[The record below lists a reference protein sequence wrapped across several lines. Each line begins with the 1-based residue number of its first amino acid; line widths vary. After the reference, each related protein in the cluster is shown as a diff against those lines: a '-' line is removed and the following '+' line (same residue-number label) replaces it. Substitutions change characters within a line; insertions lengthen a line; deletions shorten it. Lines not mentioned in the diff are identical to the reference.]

1 MKPEGTGDINFEG
14 VADKISGSVFF
25 VRLSVLMCMAI
36 VIDFT
41 VIVVENMTVDVNVG
55 LVGLVGYMSAGI
67 IVHGVGN
74 MIYGVTTCV
83 NVDTAFGIDTNGEG
97 YIDID
102 SGARDVKYTTDDNEI
117 SSILKDDVM
126 IGIILIAAKY
136 SDFDTFWTLNIL
148 EAVSFGI
155 NVGLLTDAEEDKK
168 RFEGNF
174 VGYIFDGWQR
184 IGVNADECAI
194 VDIIV
199 DISDDGV
206 ANTEM
211 KLYHVRLAYI
221 WLYLVTVL
229 YLWPV
234 AMLWLK

>member
-1 MKPEGTGDINFEG
+1 
-14 VADKISGSVFF
+14 
-25 VRLSVLMCMAI
+25 MAI

-55 LVGLVGYMSAGI
+55 LVGLVGI

-136 SDFDTFWTLNIL
+136 SDFDTF
-148 EAVSFGI
+148 
-155 NVGLLTDAEEDKK
+155 
-168 RFEGNF
+168 
-174 VGYIFDGWQR
+174 
-184 IGVNADECAI
+184 
-194 VDIIV
+194 
-199 DISDDGV
+199 
-206 ANTEM
+206 
-211 KLYHVRLAYI
+211 
-221 WLYLVTVL
+221 
-229 YLWPV
+229 
-234 AMLWLK
+234 